1 MIIRQ
6 LTRLGLPTLLLLMRD
21 IAFVL
26 ALATLFLAG
35 CSRHKAGSPAA
46 TKTAASYGPTQQ
58 NSKLIVTPEN
68 GLVGKVVRVN
78 SSARFVVLNF
88 PIGHLPALEQ
98 RLHVYRRGLKVGEVK
113 VTGPQLDDNVVA
125 DLLAGEA
132 AEGDQVRDQ

>member
-1 MIIRQ
+1 MIRQ
-6 LTRLGLPTLLLLMRD
+6 LTSLVLPILLLLMRD
-21 IAFVL
+21 IGFVL
-26 ALATLFLAG
+26 VLATILAVG
-35 CSRHKAGSPAA
+35 CARHKAGSSA
-46 TKTAASYGPTQQ
+46 AASAGASSGRTQQ

-68 GLVGKVVRVN
+68 GLVGKIVRVN

-88 PIGHLPALEQ
+88 PIGHLPMLEQ
-98 RLHVYRRGLKVGEVK
+98 RLQVYRRGLKVGEVK